1 MEYLIIALFLI
12 IILVVLGIVFK
23 YDIKKIK
30 KIAESKELDLISS
43 EYPSN
48 KEICTAYLEILDNRD
63 VKIEEDDQANN
74 CLYIAISN
82 KILIANMRNSYTR
95 IQTIAHECIHSVQDK
110 TLLMFNF
117 IFSNIYLIYFVLI
130 AILGIC
136 GIISNK
142 IVFLSIL
149 FTFSMIYL
157 IVRIYLENDAMIK
170 AKYLAKE
177 YMETNL
183 FASKEENKKIID
195 KFDSINKLGIKS
207 MVYNLFMNCIIK
219 IIIICVIFG
228 IF

>member
-177 YMETNL
+177 YMEANL